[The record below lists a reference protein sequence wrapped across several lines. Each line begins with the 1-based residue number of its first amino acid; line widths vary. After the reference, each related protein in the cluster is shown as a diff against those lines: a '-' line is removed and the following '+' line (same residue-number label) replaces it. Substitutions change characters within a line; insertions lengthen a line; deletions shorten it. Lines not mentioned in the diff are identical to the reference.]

1 VETIVKTVAV
11 GTVMAGVVLA
21 LAAPASAE
29 ALEGSYSGLLVDG
42 TGQVLNPQP
51 VAMTFAACGADCARL
66 QMPQHSVEL
75 RLQGDAW
82 VGGYDWNGSP
92 CTITV
97 DGNAQVLDDV
107 CPNEQPM
114 RMALTKNG

>member
-1 VETIVKTVAV
+1 MKMFAGGLFV
-11 GTVMAGVVLA
+11 GAVLA
-21 LAAPASAE
+21 GAIAVASPASA
-29 ALEGSYSGLLVDG
+29 APLEGSYSGLLIDG
-42 TGQVLNPQP
+42 AGQVLNPKP
-51 VAMTFAACGADCARL
+51 IAMSFSACGADCARL
-66 QMPQHSVEL
+66 QMPRQNVEL
-75 RLQGDAW
+75 RLQGGTW

-92 CTITV
+92 CAITV